1 MIHNYPN
8 QPICRHFVSPVISYV
23 MTGGDKD
30 KFGRHADRRI
40 HSKCQPT
47 DGKPTLNSLNFCTQ
61 VDYVKSQHKNDKSP
75 LKRARSRSCDPLE
88 VMRLPMISLEW
99 LKLVSSNFAQGKLY
113 QILAFKWQTTFER
126 GMVTW
131 PIFNIEGT
139 RELPESELG
148 QFLSFYW
155 EKHSHHPPVRHSSW
169 WSLQPLH

>member
-47 DGKPTLNSLNFCTQ
+47 DGKPTLKGECLGHIIHLNFGGHQPHLLNSLNFCTQ

-113 QILAFKWQTTFER
+113 QILAFK
-126 GMVTW
+126 
-131 PIFNIEGT
+131 
-139 RELPESELG
+139 
-148 QFLSFYW
+148 
-155 EKHSHHPPVRHSSW
+155 
-169 WSLQPLH
+169 